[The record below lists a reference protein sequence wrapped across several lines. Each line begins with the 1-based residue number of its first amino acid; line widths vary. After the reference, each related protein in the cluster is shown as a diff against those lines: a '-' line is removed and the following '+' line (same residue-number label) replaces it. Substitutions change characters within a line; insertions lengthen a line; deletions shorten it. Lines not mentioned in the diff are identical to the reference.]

1 MTRVPVTDV
10 PAILEE
16 LGRARAAASE
26 NGTSPCN
33 AAATMNLVVFVDDP
47 DYREW
52 VLTHAQGVAEKHPS
66 RLVIIDRTRDDG
78 GADVGLLTR
87 EGAVC
92 VERVDLAIGGLE
104 PPVIRAIVHDL
115 TAPGIPTVFWWSSSR
130 VLADSVLNALSGFAT
145 TLVVDSSGSV
155 SGEETIH
162 ELAAFL
168 CHDDT
173 LVVRDLAFMRLAPWQ
188 DMIAQFFDD
197 RALFDDLF
205 SLTRL
210 EIVAGSEAEA
220 LYLAGWLGSRLSWKA
235 ADAHTFRAPD
245 GHTIG
250 FAREARGGR
259 RRVLRVTLASAGSTY
274 SAELTDDA
282 NVARLTVD
290 GANAKPSWCVP
301 LQNIDNLSLIERSV
315 LMAGH
320 DQIFETS
327 LQTVGDMLG

>member
-1 MTRVPVTDV
+1 MARVPVTDV
-10 PAILEE
+10 PAILAE
-16 LGRARAAASE
+16 LGRARAGAAEGDS
-26 NGTSPCN
+26 SPCG
-33 AAATMNLVVFVDDP
+33 AAATMNLVVFVDDV
-47 DYREW
+47 DYRDW
-52 VLTHAQGVAEKHPS
+52 VLQHAQSVAEKHPS
-66 RLVIIDRTRDDG
+66 RLVIIDRTRF
-78 GADVGLLTR
+78 ADVGLLAR
-87 EGAVC
+87 EGAIC

-130 VLADSVLNALSGFAT
+130 VLADRVLNALAGFAT

-168 CHDDT
+168 GHDDT

-197 RALFDDLF
+197 RSLFDDLF

-235 ADAHTFRAPD
+235 ADAHTFLAPD

-259 RRVLRVTLASAGSTY
+259 RRVLRVTLASADSTY

-290 GANAKPSWCVP
+290 GVKAKPSWCVP
-301 LQNIDNLSLIERSV
+301 LQNIDNLSLIERSM

-327 LQTVGDMLG
+327 LQTVGDMLR